1 MQLKYF
7 CFIFTG
13 MISRFIT
20 TSVTKY
26 VSLIAKSPFGNSTQ
40 GSVQMNNERNFKREN
55 ENISGK
61 NIISHPLV
69 ISLFVFNATFII
81 IIILILSLFSR
92 KLYSKSPS
100 FIENQE
106 FIHKRKLV
114 KQTDENEKNN
124 TGHLLSSTISSNDL
138 TNVLNSCENNHSDCR
153 NPSEN
158 AEYTEAKSIY
168 TEMTAVSFSQSE
180 CLELCQS
187 LQLPRQP
194 CQSVDENIY
203 LATDTLR
210 FHSETDTKNFE
221 MK

>member
-7 CFIFTG
+7 CFILTG

-106 FIHKRKLV
+106 FIHKRKRV
-114 KQTDENEKNN
+114 KQTDENEKDN

-138 TNVLNSCENNHSDCR
+138 TNVLNSCENNHSDIR

-210 FHSETDTKNFE
+210 FHSETDTKDFE